1 MPPVSKMRRL
11 PPAVLDEV
19 NKLFADGMSVEDV
32 AHVLQSAGHA
42 VSAAGVGR
50 YRKWWADHV
59 EPTLAFRAM
68 LEASAPNLI
77 EKVENRTGLLNLEV
91 IQMQLAEA
99 LSELKDTELTIKKRI
114 EILMDAA
121 IAQAKL
127 STARRDEITGMV
139 KLEDYKAAIEAKDG
153 ELLKKQ
159 DGKLVRVEFVEAK
172 ATVKAAGEGEAV
184 VRNYLTT
191 EQEAGE
197 QA

>member
-42 VSAAGVGR
+42 VSTAGVGR
-50 YRKWWADHV
+50 YRKWWSDHV

-68 LEASAPNLI
+68 LEATAPNLI

-139 KLEDYKAAIEAKDG
+139 KLEDYKAAIEAKEG

-191 EQEAGE
+191 EQETGE